1 MVATIDFGASE
12 TIGAE
17 KTRTAVSSQ

>member
-1 MVATIDFGASE
+1 MAVTIDLGASE

-17 KTRTAVSSQ
+17 KTRTATSSH